1 MKTIGML
8 GGMSAESTAHYY
20 RVINEMVRERLG
32 GVHSAQILMYSFDF
46 AMLEELQ
53 RAGDWQTIGRHLVSA
68 ARSLEGAG
76 ADFMMICANTMHV
89 VAPEVESALK
99 VPLLSIIDPTADAI
113 RAAHLEKVALLGTS
127 YTMELGFF
135 QERLAR
141 FGIEAIVPEKSDRV
155 LCHRII
161 FEELVRG
168 IITAHSKQTYRGIID
183 RLVKKGA
190 QAVILGCTEL
200 TLIIT
205 KAESSVPL
213 FDTMMLHAQA
223 AVDLAL
229 ED

>member
-20 RVINEMVRERLG
+20 RVINEIVRERLG

-53 RAGDWQTIGRHLVSA
+53 RAGDWQTIAKHLISA
-68 ARSLEGAG
+68 ARSLEAAG
-76 ADFMMICANTMHV
+76 ADLMMICANTMHV
-89 VAPEVESALK
+89 VAPEVGASLD
-99 VPLLSIIDPTADAI
+99 VPLVSIMDATANAI
-113 RAAHLEKVALLGTS
+113 KAARLEKVALLGTS

-135 QERLAR
+135 QDRLAR
-141 FGIEAIVPEKSDRV
+141 FDIETIIPEKSDRL

-168 IITAHSKQTYRGIID
+168 VVTAHSKQTYRGIID
-183 RLVKKGA
+183 RLAKKGA
-190 QAVILGCTEL
+190 QGVILGCTEL
-200 TLIIT
+200 MLIIT
-205 KAESSVPL
+205 KAESSLPL